1 MEGLGILLV
10 SAIRMLF
17 FNEFASN
24 MKILLI
30 IIIAIGAILPG
41 LSEIVNKKV

>member
-17 FNEFASN
+17 YNEFVSN
-24 MKILLI
+24 VKILF
-30 IIIAIGAILPG
+30 IIIAIGPILPG
-41 LSEIVNKKV
+41 LSEIVNKNI